1 MKDEIKFN
9 GKKYKRVDESVNK
22 RVTVREV
29 RSWLK
34 KLEEFRYRKI
44 PGVDARRVASFIN
57 NGLSETDLP
66 MSLQKKWSQAK
77 YGREKHLAD
86 KYIKEKSHQKAP
98 SN

>member
-34 KLEEFRYRKI
+34 K
-44 PGVDARRVASFIN
+44 
-57 NGLSETDLP
+57 
-66 MSLQKKWSQAK
+66 
-77 YGREKHLAD
+77 
-86 KYIKEKSHQKAP
+86 
-98 SN
+98 